1 RLDRNFG
8 QAATQWSSLPL
19 TSGLFGFALRSANS
33 SVRFSI
39 SSGVIFGGSTLDRNQ
54 EYLLCVFLDKLS
66 SCQRARE
73 TLVRKRCQRFWKALP
88 TVKATD
94 IVLLNR
100 TVFHRNG
107 NSRFVHSSAFVA
119 RYKN

>member
-1 RLDRNFG
+1 MVEFVFDFWVVRVPRTG
-8 QAATQWSSLPL
+8 AP
-19 TSGLFGFALRSANS
+19 NS

-54 EYLLCVFLDKLS
+54 EYLLCVFLEKLS

-88 TVKATD
+88 TVKPADT
-94 IVLLNR
+94 LLI
-100 TVFHRNG
+100 
-107 NSRFVHSSAFVA
+107 NSGLLPS
-119 RYKN
+119 